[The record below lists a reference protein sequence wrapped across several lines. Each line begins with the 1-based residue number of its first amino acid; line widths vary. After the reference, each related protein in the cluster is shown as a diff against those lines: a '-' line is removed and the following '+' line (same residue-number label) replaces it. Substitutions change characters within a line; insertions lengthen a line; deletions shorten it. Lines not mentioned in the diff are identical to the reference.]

1 MQSWVIC
8 QQDVVSSMKLS
19 CFNVIQQ
26 RRGGGVFSASSE
38 ASRTNQSAGTER
50 ESVYSP
56 FTQRQPS
63 PFSLMHS
70 SSHSS

>member
-26 RRGGGVFSASSE
+26 RGGGVFSASSE

-50 ESVYSP
+50 ESVISP
-56 FTQRQPS
+56 FTQRQRS